1 MKKILIL
8 SVNPPGTTR
17 LHLDREVREI
27 QATLKR
33 AKYRDRFEIIS
44 EGAVRV
50 DDLRRAL
57 LDYQPAIVHFS
68 GHGVGTE
75 GLVLEN
81 DSGQTKLVSSKS
93 LAHLFKLFQTKIECV
108 LLNACYSEIQA
119 RVIHEYIDYLIGMNR
134 PIGDEA
140 AIKFSIGFYDALGA
154 GEPYDR
160 CFEIG
165 RASIDLEG
173 IPEAEIPQ
181 IKARPRAY
189 SLSGTKES
197 EESEEAIPPS
207 APIAPSPPIALSA
220 PTPQKTTSQAMNFSG
235 GQISNA
241 QIGQAG
247 RDIKQTQQISNG
259 SLEKSLTV
267 AEIIELVKQIEQIV
281 ITSDLPE
288 KYKQKALN
296 HVENTSEEI
305 QEDEPD
311 KDFAVKNLQKL
322 SKVLK
327 EANETAQ
334 SGVNIWQKL
343 EPVFTKLAPWL
354 GVAAKSLLLLA

>member
-33 AKYRDRFEIIS
+33 AKYRDRFEIVS

-81 DSGQTKLVSSKS
+81 DSGQTKLVSSES

-108 LLNACYSEIQA
+108 LINACYSEIQA

-154 GEPYDR
+154 GEPYAR

-173 IPEAEIPQ
+173 IPEAETPQ
-181 IKARPRAY
+181 LKARPRAY
-189 SLSGTKES
+189 SLSGIKES
-197 EESEEAIPPS
+197 EESKEA
-207 APIAPSPPIALSA
+207 IAPSPPIALS
-220 PTPQKTTSQAMNFSG
+220 PPIPQKTTSQAMNFSG

-247 RDIKQTQQISNG
+247 RDIKQTQQITSG

-267 AEIIELVKQIEQIV
+267 AEILELVKQIEQIV
-281 ITSDLPE
+281 ISSDLPE

-296 HVENTSEEI
+296 HVETISEEI

-354 GVAAKSLLLLA
+354 GVAAKSLLLIA